1 MNGSMFIDGW
11 YPVLRIVVVG
21 TLSYIAVVGL
31 LRYFGKRA
39 LSKMNAFDLVVTVAI
54 GSALASAVVS
64 KNVTLVDG
72 VVAFVLL
79 LVLQRT
85 FAALAIRLGWVGRYL
100 KAQPLLIVYRGVILW
115 DAAKKEQLGNIEILG
130 GIRSK
135 GIAAVEDV
143 LAMVLEPDGSFSV
156 IPISAAPGTKLPTSL
171 QDVKG
176 VPEFSENADPASKR
190 RMPSEPGQEERVASD
205 INLLTPP
212 R

>member
-85 FAALAIRLGWVGRYL
+85 FAALAIRLGWFGRYL

-143 LAMVLEPDGSFSV
+143 LAMVLERTEASV
-156 IPISAAPGTKLPTSL
+156 
-171 QDVKG
+171 
-176 VPEFSENADPASKR
+176 
-190 RMPSEPGQEERVASD
+190 
-205 INLLTPP
+205 
-212 R
+212 